1 MNPKPRNG
9 RQSDEAQSEELLRA
23 RRELAQVT
31 AQLHRLQQRRSSLLA
46 MAAHDLRT
54 PLAIIQGY
62 SQLLA
67 ASLSADT
74 DAATR
79 EYLTTIVGHSAGLA
93 NTIENLVALDQME
106 RGEMTISTIRCDLTE
121 LVLSALAQVEG
132 LATVKGLVIHCET
145 PPDPIWIYAD
155 EDQVGRV
162 LYSLFSH
169 GEKYARPGG
178 DLRVEVTVY
187 GGFGRVTLADPR
199 RLLAAETAARLFD
212 LVEIGHDGRGA
223 LAGTDMGL
231 VVARHVAEAHG
242 GGVEAVSSPEKGTVF
257 TLYLP
262 RSEA

>member
-1 MNPKPRNG
+1 MNPQPRNG
-9 RQSDEAQSEELLRA
+9 RRSDEAHNEELLRT
-23 RRELAQVT
+23 RRELSQVT

-62 SQLLA
+62 SQLLVA
-67 ASLSADT
+67 NLSADP

-79 EYLTTIVGHSAGLA
+79 EYLTTIVGHSTALA

-121 LVLSALAQVEG
+121 LVLGALAQVEG
-132 LATVKGLVIHCET
+132 LATVKGLAIRCTT
-145 PPDPIWIYAD
+145 PPEPVWVFAD

-169 GEKYARPGG
+169 GEKYARPG
-178 DLRVEVTVY
+178 DELRVEVAVY
-187 GGFGRVTLADPR
+187 GGFGRVTLTDPR
-199 RLLAAETAARLFD
+199 RVLAAETAARLFD
-212 LVEIGHDGRGA
+212 LVEIGHDRPA
-223 LAGTDMGL
+223 SLRGTDLGL

-242 GGVEAVSSPEKGTVF
+242 GGVEAASSTERGTVF